1 MENLLVIH
9 DNELQLI
16 FMNEMQWNFNTKSKR
31 KWGITKHICKR
42 VIVLVAYAAEDD
54 AKYIFQVET

>member
-31 KWGITKHICKR
+31 KRGIPKHICKR
-42 VIVLVAYAAEDD
+42 VTVLVGYAA
-54 AKYIFQVET
+54 VET